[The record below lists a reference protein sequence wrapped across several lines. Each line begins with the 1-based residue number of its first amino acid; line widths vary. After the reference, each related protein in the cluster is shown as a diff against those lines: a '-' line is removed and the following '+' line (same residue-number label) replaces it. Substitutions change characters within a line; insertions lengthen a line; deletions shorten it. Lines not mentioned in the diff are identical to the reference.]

1 MLGFTRGWDGCVMTC
16 VHHCGITQS
25 VFTARNIL
33 SASPARPPH
42 CPRFSL
48 RIPPMFLLF
57 HSLPSLEYYGV
68 KIAYVAFTD
77 GLLSLRHTN
86 VSFLHMFS
94 WFHSSFL
101 FLAMNTIP
109 WFGWTTLYVSI
120 QILNNI
126 LVASKFFPTLC
137 YGCFVGL
144 HFPRKG
150 FPSGAGG

>member
-48 RIPPMFLLF
+48 QILPMFLLF

-68 KIAYVAFTD
+68 KIAYVALQTGF
-77 GLLSLRHTN
+77 
-86 VSFLHMFS
+86 
-94 WFHSSFL
+94 FH
-101 FLAMNTIP
+101 
-109 WFGWTTLYVSI
+109 
-120 QILNNI
+120 
-126 LVASKFFPTLC
+126 
-137 YGCFVGL
+137 FVI
-144 HFPRKG
+144 RM
-150 FPSGAGG
+150 